1 MRITRPQINFREPK
15 VLVRSSLGLLL
26 LANLITA
33 VFAFHLIGDSPSSLD
48 AQLTS
53 LRAGFRAAQAH
64 LNRTKTLVANID
76 LGKEQG
82 DKFLASYMTSRR
94 HTFSTILGEISGV
107 AKTAGMKMGDANY
120 AVPDPIEGSEDL
132 DMLTITANFEGTYP
146 QLLKFVN
153 LLDRS
158 PRFLLIEGLQ
168 VTPQPKGDL
177 LSITIKMNTF
187 VKDDKEGAL

>member
-1 MRITRPQINFREPK
+1 MQKF
-15 VLVRSSLGLLL
+15 VL
-26 LANLITA
+26 
-33 VFAFHLIGDSPSSLD
+33 FAFHLIGDSPSGVD
-48 AQLTS
+48 AQLTGIRS
-53 LRAGFRAAQAH
+53 GFRAAQAR
-64 LNRTKTLVANID
+64 LNRSKILAANID

-107 AKTAGMKMGDANY
+107 AKLAGMKMGDANY

-187 VKDDKEGAL
+187 VKDDKEGVL